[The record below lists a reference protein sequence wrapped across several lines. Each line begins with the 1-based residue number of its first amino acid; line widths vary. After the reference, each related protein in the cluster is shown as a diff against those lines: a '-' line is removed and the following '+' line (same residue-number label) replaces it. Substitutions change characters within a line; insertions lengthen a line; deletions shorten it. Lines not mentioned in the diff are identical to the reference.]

1 MSWVEKIDTGIII
14 VTGDGREYKPLY
26 MNSPKSFDF
35 NISEFEFPHVRG
47 TLVDRRER
55 KGRRYT
61 LEFFF
66 QGENHLEVA
75 EQFEA
80 SSLDKRPWNIS
91 HPMHGAMLM
100 QPASLIFDNTGINVS
115 KITATLIETLG
126 DVAPRTSIPVKE
138 QTVKSVE
145 NFNDSSST
153 AFEGKLKGANS
164 NDINN
169 LTLEMLGI
177 YDEAEPLISDND
189 QANEYF
195 NLFNKANSL
204 IVDLTQEPLLA
215 IQAVNAVIMYP
226 SLFLTTVQ
234 ARINLMIAQFTSL
247 SEGIENLITPND
259 KLIYENMA
267 GNVIACMVNA
277 SVNPLSDDDYGNSV
291 DVLLVVN
298 QINETYEL
306 YLENLDG
313 LQTDNGGDTDSYIPD
328 WQSASDLS
336 GLVAFATSNLYDI
349 ALDAKQERIIYL
361 ESDSNLII
369 QTHRFYGLQQN
380 DSTIEEFKRNNKIG
394 LSEILQLKK
403 GRELRYYV

>member
-1 MSWVEKIDTGIII
+1 MAWIDKINTGILIT
-14 VTGDGREYKPLY
+14 TGDGKEYRPQY

-61 LEFFF
+61 LEISF
-66 QGENHLEVA
+66 QGNDHMEIA
-75 EQFEA
+75 EQFEQ
-80 SSLDKRPWNIS
+80 SSLDKRAWTVS

-100 QPASLIFDNTGINVS
+100 QPASLTFDNTAINVT

-126 DVAPRTSIPVKE
+126 DVAPKTSVPVKE
-138 QTVKSVE
+138 QSIKAVE
-145 NFNDSSST
+145 SFNDSSST
-153 AFEGKLKGANS
+153 AFEGKLKGAGS
-164 NDINN
+164 DEINQ

-177 YDEAEPLISDND
+177 YNEAEPLIDDND

-195 NLFNKANSL
+195 NLFNTANAL

-215 IQAVNAVIMYP
+215 IQAVNQVIMYP
-226 SLFLTTVQ
+226 SLFATTAQ
-234 ARINLMIAQFTSL
+234 TRINMLIAQFVSL
-247 SEGIENLITPND
+247 SDGIENLITPNE

-267 GNVIACMVNA
+267 GNIISAMVNA
-277 SVNPLSDDDYGNSV
+277 SVNPLSDSDYGNSV
-291 DVLLVVN
+291 DVLAVIGL
-298 QINETYEL
+298 INANYDTFI
-306 YLENLDG
+306 ENLDS

-336 GLVAFATSNLYDI
+336 GLVAYATSNLYDI
-349 ALDAKQERIIYL
+349 ALNAKQERLVYL
-361 ESDSNLII
+361 EYDSNIII

-394 LSEILQLKK
+394 LSENLQLKK
-403 GRELRYYV
+403 GRLMRYYV